1 MIDMLPGIDCTTS
14 ALTAERIRLDVISQN
29 IANANTTRN
38 IDGKPYQRQQVTFE
52 TALRRQETGD
62 GGGALTHT
70 VKVAHVENDQRPP
83 VLVYNPAHPDADHN
97 GMVAMP
103 AINLS
108 EEMADL
114 IVASRVFEANLAV
127 VKNSRSMTIQTLSIG
142 KRS

>member
-1 MIDMLPGIDCTTS
+1 MIDMLPGVDCTAS
-14 ALTAERIRLDVISQN
+14 ALTAERIRMDVISQN

-38 IDGKPYQRQQVTFE
+38 VDGKPYQRQQVTFE
-52 TALRRQETGD
+52 TVLRRQEGGD
-62 GGGALTHT
+62 GSGALTHG
-70 VKVAHVENDQRPP
+70 VKVAHVEMDHRAP
-83 VLVYNPAHPDADHN
+83 VLVYNPAHPDADRN

-103 AINLS
+103 AINLH

-127 VKNSRSMTIQTLSIG
+127 VKNARSMTIQTLQIG

>member
-70 VKVAHVENDQRPP
+70 VKVRPP
-83 VLVYNPAHPDADHN
+83 VLVYNPAHPDADHA

-127 VKNSRSMTIQTLSIG
+127 VKNSRSMTIQTLQIG